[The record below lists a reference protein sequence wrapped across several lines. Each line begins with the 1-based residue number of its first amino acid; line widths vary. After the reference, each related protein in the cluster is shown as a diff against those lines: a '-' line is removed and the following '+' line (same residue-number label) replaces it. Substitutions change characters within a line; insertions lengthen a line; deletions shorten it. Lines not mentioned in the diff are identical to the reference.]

1 MPLTLSTERDTAHL
15 LRALSLAERGSGR
28 TSPNPTV
35 GAVVVKDERT
45 IGEGSHA
52 GPGRD
57 HAERAALAACAEDPS
72 GATMYVSLEPCA
84 HHGRTPPCTDAILAA
99 RIARV
104 VVASD
109 DPTPKASGRGLELL
123 RDAGVEVELAGEEI
137 ARAARLLN
145 QPFRKH
151 TRAGR
156 PLAVLK
162 SALTLDGRT
171 ATRTGDSRWISGE
184 TSRARVHEWRAQVDA
199 VAVGIGTALVDD
211 PLLTARGAGARRQ
224 PRRVVFD
231 SGARL
236 PPDGRLVRS
245 VDEGPV
251 TVLCSPD
258 APAERREALAAAGV
272 GVVVAGGEG
281 EAERVRA
288 ALDALGERDVQQ
300 ILLEGGAR
308 LAGAFLDAGEL
319 DEVRAFVAPVLA
331 GGRDAR
337 PVAEGAGAA
346 TIAAAHRALAVESER
361 VGDDTLITARFREW

>member
-1 MPLTLSTERDTAHL
+1 MPLTLTTERDTAHL
-15 LRALSLAERGSGR
+15 LRALSLAERGHGR

-45 IGEGSHA
+45 IGEGFHA

-57 HAERAALAACAEDPS
+57 HAERAALAACADDPS

-99 RIARV
+99 GIARV

-123 RDAGVEVELAGEEI
+123 RDAGVEVELAGEEV
-137 ARAARLLN
+137 AQAARLLN

-151 TRAGR
+151 ARTRR

-171 ATRTGDSRWISGE
+171 ATPTGDSRWISGE
-184 TSRARVHEWRAQVDA
+184 ASRGRVHEWRAEADA
-199 VAVGIGTALVDD
+199 VAVGIGTALADD
-211 PLLTARGAGARRQ
+211 PLLTARADGARSQ

-236 PPDGRLVRS
+236 PLEGRLVRS

-251 TVLCSPD
+251 TVLCSPA
-258 APAERREALAAAGV
+258 APAERREALTAV
-272 GVVVAGGEG
+272 DVEVLVAGGDS

-300 ILLEGGAR
+300 VLVEGGAR

-346 TIAAAHRALAVESER
+346 TIAAARRALAVESER